1 MKKLFYLFLILPVL
15 FIACSDDDDDDYGG
29 KIDPQEQIFKNGLI
43 KQIDDAKYI
52 YNSKGQLEK
61 VVEGY
66 DATITFTYDKK
77 FTKSS
82 ASADVKMTVANGGD
96 LDVYYMQLG
105 GNGFVKSF
113 VSEYE
118 YNEGGEKY
126 RDITTG
132 SVGYNGAGQVSKM
145 TMTIVT
151 KNQAGKEIYNDVYV
165 TEISYKDGSI
175 SKTVYTE
182 EGEDAERTE
191 TNFTYT
197 SETQKE
203 GLENISGLM
212 LWDSMLGVDF
222 DYVEYAYYAGILG
235 KPSNKLPLTSKS
247 VDSEDYKENYTYEW
261 KLNDKKMP
269 TEVKAVRDG
278 NTEYPEI
285 YTFVW

>member
-61 VVEGY
+61 IVEGY
-66 DATITFTYDKK
+66 GATITFTYDKK

-182 EGEDAERTE
+182 EGEDADRTE

-261 KLNDKKMP
+261 KLDDKKMP